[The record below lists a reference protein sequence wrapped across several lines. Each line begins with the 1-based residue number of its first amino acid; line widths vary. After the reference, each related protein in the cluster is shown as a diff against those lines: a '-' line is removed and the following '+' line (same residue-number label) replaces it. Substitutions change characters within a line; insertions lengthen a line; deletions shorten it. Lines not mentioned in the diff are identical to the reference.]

1 MKVQS
6 ARQQMLEED
15 RALNVGTVGYLDYRE
30 LPKGDAWSMESFLI
44 NSKLLWDSQL
54 PAVALHFLER

>member
-1 MKVQS
+1 MKMQS

-44 NSKLLWDSQL
+44 SSKLL
-54 PAVALHFLER
+54 

>member
-1 MKVQS
+1 MQS

-15 RALNVGTVGYLDYRE
+15 RALNVDTVGYLDYRE

-44 NSKLLWDSQL
+44 SSKLL
-54 PAVALHFLER
+54 